1 MRKPTVHPIAVAL
14 AAVGI
19 ATALGG
25 CAGES
30 TAPPVSTAFEKPRN
44 QALQSA
50 NSLPRG
56 SAVSAPIL
64 PEDDGLA
71 TTPVDPSRAG
81 NAARI
86 R

>member
-1 MRKPTVHPIAVAL
+1 MREHSAPTIPVLAFAAAL
-14 AAVGI
+14 A
-19 ATALGG
+19 G

-30 TAPPVSTAFEKPRN
+30 TAPPVSTALEKPRN

-64 PEDDGLA
+64 PEQSGIA
-71 TTPVDPSRAG
+71 TTPAVPSRG
-81 NAARI
+81 GSGSVR
-86 R
+86 

>member
-1 MRKPTVHPIAVAL
+1 MPKPSTFALPALAL
-14 AAVGI
+14 AA
-19 ATALGG
+19 ALAA

-30 TAPPVSTAFEKPRN
+30 TAPPVSTAIEKPRN

-64 PEDDGLA
+64 PEDSGIA
-71 TTPVDPSRAG
+71 TTPVAPSRGGGPAG
-81 NAARI
+81 AR
-86 R
+86 